1 MAKKVQ
7 RAIPDNALKD
17 LAEKQIANTMKSI
30 DYYVSEYTVEILAQK
45 LSKGDFIIPEYQRE
59 FTWEHA
65 RQCKFIESILMGLP
79 IPFLFFWERPDT
91 GALEVVDGSQ
101 RLRTIQAFLNDSL
114 VLDGLESLPLL
125 NSFAFSD
132 LSVSRQRKFN
142 NKSIRGIILSE
153 KADFQSRLDLF
164 ERINT
169 GSKNANFAEVRRAAL
184 SGPFMQM
191 IIELSTET
199 EIVALLPASKKREDE
214 REREEL
220 ITRFFAYGDGLD
232 DYNDKPKSFLYDYI
246 KKMNAEFEKD
256 SNLKSI
262 YQKSIKNV
270 FGFIKKHFP
279 YGFKKTATSK
289 TTPRARFESIAIGSY
304 LALKKDPKLSPS
316 KQLIDKLLNDT
327 RFKTEIRSDG
337 ANVKSRLVGRTTITR
352 DILLGN

>member
-1 MAKKVQ
+1 MARKQERKIPN
-7 RAIPDNALKD
+7 AIQKEV
-17 LAEKQIANTMKSI
+17 AEEQIAKTMKSI

-45 LSKGDFIIPEYQRE
+45 LSKNDFIIPEYQRE

-65 RQCKFIESILMGLP
+65 RQCKFVESILMGLP

-114 VLDGLESLPLL
+114 VLGALESLPAL
-125 NSFAFSD
+125 NGFAFSD
-132 LSVSRQRKFN
+132 LKVSRQRKFN

-191 IIELSTET
+191 IIELSTEN

-232 DYNDKPKSFLYDYI
+232 EYSDKPKLFLYSYI
-246 KKMNAEFEKD
+246 KKMNIEFEK
-256 SNLKSI
+256 NTKLKSRYVKRI
-262 YQKSIKNV
+262 NKV
-270 FGFIKKHFP
+270 FKFIKDNFP
-279 YGFKKTATSK
+279 YGFKKTPTASTI
-289 TTPRARFESIAIGSY
+289 PRVRFESLAIGTY
-304 LALKKDPKLSPS
+304 LALDKEPKLKPS
-316 KQLIDKLLNDT
+316 QELIENLLNDP
-327 RFKTEIRSDG
+327 RFKAEIRSDG
-337 ANVKSRLVGRTTITR
+337 ANVKSKLSGRIAITK
-352 DILLGN
+352 DILLGD